1 MAKKMVMIITPG
13 GSILEVTE
21 ECAKRCLAKGYTK
34 VEEENKA
41 PRGNAPE
48 AKAAGQASARRNAGQ
63 VGEGENKKEK
73 KIKDN
78 PKAERPKKNGGEIK

>member
-1 MAKKMVMIITPG
+1 MAKKMVMILTPG
-13 GSILEVTE
+13 GHILEVTE

-48 AKAAGQASARRNAGQ
+48 GKTAGQASA
-63 VGEGENKKEK
+63 GEPKKEEK
-73 KIKDN
+73 TKDN
-78 PKAERPKKNGGEIK
+78 QKAGRPKKMEVK